1 MEVEIPIRGKN
12 MDISTSG
19 SVVTISGNI
28 KSVGDFQSIKS
39 TLDNVVAS
47 NSKITLVIEDS
58 ISITSS
64 VIGYFNKLIL
74 KDGIKIDMKI
84 GNEDLISLLDDLN
97 LTSVFNVRKN

>member
-1 MEVEIPIRGKN
+1 ME
-12 MDISTSG
+12 ISTSG
-19 SVVTISGNI
+19 STVTINGNI

-39 TLDNVVAS
+39 TIDDVTAN
-47 NSKITLVIEDS
+47 NSQITLIISDS

-84 GNEDLISLLDDLN
+84 GNDDLISLLDDLN
-97 LTSVFNVRKN
+97 LTSVFNVRKV

>member
-1 MEVEIPIRGKN
+1 ME
-12 MDISTSG
+12 ISTSG
-19 SVVTISGNI
+19 STVTIDGNI
-28 KSVGDFQSIKS
+28 KSVADFQSIKS
-39 TLDNVVAS
+39 TIDSVIAN
-47 NSKITLVIEDS
+47 NSQITLVITDS

-84 GNEDLISLLDDLN
+84 GNDDLISLLDDLN